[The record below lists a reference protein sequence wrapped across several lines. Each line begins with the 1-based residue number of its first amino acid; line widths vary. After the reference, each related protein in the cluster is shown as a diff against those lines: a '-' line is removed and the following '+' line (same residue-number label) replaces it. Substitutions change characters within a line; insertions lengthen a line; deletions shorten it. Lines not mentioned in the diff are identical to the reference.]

1 MNGWSFLFAFPD
13 QLAELKAS
21 NTQER
26 FDSCHG
32 KDLHAFWEQDMKT
45 QSHSTC
51 HNLRDC
57 CTSHAPSLEI
67 SYLSCHA
74 HELCIAGLQVS
85 FDFEA
90 EHILVILRA

>member
-1 MNGWSFLFAFPD
+1 MSGWSFLFAFPD

-45 QSHSTC
+45 VTVPVI
-51 HNLRDC
+51 
-57 CTSHAPSLEI
+57 TSETVVQVMHLHWKLAICPAMLM
-67 SYLSCHA
+67 SYA
-74 HELCIAGLQVS
+74 
-85 FDFEA
+85 
-90 EHILVILRA
+90 